1 METKEIIEKILQ
13 GYHECEETVE
23 QPTFLEIIG
32 KTRHED
38 YITDL
43 LVYALKTDP
52 VILEQLVQKFYGE
65 SEDLC
70 DIIIEE
76 IVSQKYME
84 EEGRADIF
92 IIAETRQG
100 NRCVIIIENKTDT
113 VEHSNQTTKYARWA
127 ESHYSA
133 YQKYLFFLKP
143 DYNQGKA
150 ADKRYKNVNYSQ
162 LTPLLGAS
170 KDVYIADLKRHIEKY
185 LTEKEIKFMEYD
197 KLVLENY
204 NVLKT
209 ILDNV
214 ERKFK
219 NGISDLINK
228 LKGDGTN
235 GIIGFQGGD
244 WKGKDNA
251 KEDEIILWETDSKK
265 TFHFF
270 KKGWY
275 REDKIDRGNEF
286 YFYAEIKFID
296 NTGCNIVCQ
305 KTVRTKRKQENKNLK
320 DFLKGKGIEK
330 TPENFNGWDYTI
342 LSDCSFKS
350 EKEVYS
356 LEWWQELREFAIIN
370 LNRYLQELD
379 SLTKDFFEWDK
390 NQQ

>member
-13 GYHECEETVE
+13 DYRVCEETVE

-32 KTRHED
+32 KTRRED

-52 VILEQLVQKFYGE
+52 VILERLVQKFYSE
-65 SEDLC
+65 SEDFC
-70 DIIIEE
+70 DIIIKE

-92 IIAETRQG
+92 IIAETGQG
-100 NRCVIIIENKTDT
+100 NRCVVIIENKTDT

-143 DYNQGKA
+143 DYNQGKV
-150 ADKRYKNVNYSQ
+150 ADKQYKNVNYSQ
-162 LTPLLGAS
+162 LAPLLGES
-170 KDVYIADLKRHIEKY
+170 RNVYIADLKRHIEKY

-204 NVLKT
+204 NKLKT
-209 ILDNV
+209 ILDEV

-219 NGISDLINK
+219 NGRSELINK

-235 GIIGFQGGD
+235 GIIGFQGGT
-244 WKGKDNA
+244 WKGKDSA

-275 REDKIDRGNEF
+275 REDKANRENEY

-296 NTGCNIVCQ
+296 NSNIVCQ
-305 KTVRTKRKQENKNLK
+305 KTVRTKRKQENKNIK
-320 DFLKGKGIEK
+320 DFLKRKGIEK
-330 TPENFNGWDYTI
+330 TPEQFDSWDYTI
-342 LSDCSFKS
+342 LSGCPFKS
-350 EKEVYS
+350 EKEFYS
-356 LEWWQELREFAIIN
+356 LDWWQELREFAIIN
-370 LNRYLQELD
+370 LNHYLHELD
-379 SLTKDFFEWDK
+379 ALTKEFFEWDK

>member
-1 METKEIIEKILQ
+1 MERKEIIGKILQ
-13 GYHECEETVE
+13 GYRAGEEAVE

-32 KTRHED
+32 KTKHED

-43 LVYALKTDP
+43 LVYALKTDAF
-52 VILEQLVQKFYGE
+52 ILEQLVQKFYGE
-65 SEDLC
+65 SEDFC

-92 IIAETRQG
+92 IIAETGQG
-100 NRCVIIIENKTDT
+100 NRCVVIIENKTDT

-127 ESHYSA
+127 ESHYSDH
-133 YQKYLFFLKP
+133 QKYLFFLKP

-150 ADKRYKNVNYSQ
+150 ADKQYKIVNYSQ
-162 LTPLLGAS
+162 LAPLLGGS
-170 KDVYIADLKRHIEKY
+170 KNVYIADLKRHIEKY
-185 LTEKEIKFMEYD
+185 LTEKEIKFMEHE

-204 NVLKT
+204 NELKT
-209 ILDNV
+209 ILDSV
-214 ERKFK
+214 ERK
-219 NGISDLINK
+219 LINGRRELIKK
-228 LKGDGTN
+228 LQEDGTN
-235 GIIGFQGGD
+235 GITGFQGGT

-251 KEDEIILWETDSKK
+251 KEDEIILWETDSKM

-270 KKGWY
+270 KKEWY
-275 REDKIDRGNEF
+275 REDKANFGNEF

-320 DFLKGKGIEK
+320 VFLKGKGIEK
-330 TPENFNGWDYTI
+330 TPENFNGCDYTI
-342 LSDCSFKS
+342 LSACSFKS

-356 LEWWQELREFAIIN
+356 LEWWQELREFSIIN
-370 LNRYLQELD
+370 LNRYLRELD
-379 SLTKDFFEWDK
+379 SLTKEFFEWDK